1 MVLWRNKFWRVA
13 GSYAHYDDSKDILS
27 IPTDVAFLLQ
37 HLLLVPLMMTPKWLS
52 FRYSEIWSFVIIYEA
67 TSLW

>member
-1 MVLWRNKFWRVA
+1 MVLWEINFWRVA
-13 GSYAHYDDSKDILS
+13 GSYAHYNDLEDVLS

-67 TSLW
+67 KSLS